1 MRTNVPN
8 TTTVGTDTAW
18 CEERFLGISI
28 TITIELDLRGS
39 KAICM
44 LQGLVRSLGIQY
56 AFLNQACY
64 ISHNLTTLDVFV
76 KSSQKYFCYLQSS
89 VCRIKLME
97 FIS

>member
-39 KAICM
+39 KAICV

-64 ISHNLTTLDVFV
+64 ISHNLTTPRCVCEEQSKIFLLPPVF
-76 KSSQKYFCYLQSS
+76 SL
-89 VCRIKLME
+89 
-97 FIS
+97 